1 MRKYKLDDSLIF
13 KPVKRQLTPEEE
25 LQEKQDTE
33 LFCDMLEKHGVASLL
48 NPADEI
54 TIEQIRKDIRTRKLV
69 LNDYN
74 DGTGQY
80 SFSDYLKRIMGDD
93 SDKSVTRKE
102 YEYEKI

>member
-25 LQEKQDTE
+25 LQAKRDAE
-33 LFCDMLEKHGVASLL
+33 LFWDMMEKNGIASLL
-48 NPADEI
+48 NPSKEI
-54 TIEQIRKDIRTRKLV
+54 SREQMYNDIRTGRLII
-69 LNDYN
+69 NDYN
-74 DGTGQY
+74 DGTGQC
-80 SFSDYLKRIMGDD
+80 SFSDYLKHIMGDD